1 MRLYYDISKLNN
13 ISEVFIDGFIFTKSF
28 DNGEESEITLLGDY
42 AECTDKGGRWK
53 GMYFDETPDA
63 LNDNVM
69 CLYQNIKSLLEA
81 GYEVTN
87 CIFAGNYDDDED
99 ISFNIDGIELVVG
112 NKFEEK
118 RLYLLT
124 NPITIQNH

>member
-1 MRLYYDISKLNN
+1 
-13 ISEVFIDGFIFTKSF
+13 
-28 DNGEESEITLLGDY
+28 
-42 AECTDKGGRWK
+42 
-53 GMYFDETPDA
+53 MYFDETPDA

-118 RLYLLT
+118 RLYLLSS
-124 NPITIQNH
+124 PITIQNH

>member
-1 MRLYYDISKLNN
+1 MRLYYNISKLDN
-13 ISEVFIDGFIFTKSF
+13 ISQVFIDGFIFTKRF
-28 DNGEESEITLLGDY
+28 DNREESQITLFGDY
-42 AECTDKGGRWK
+42 VESTDKGGRWK

-63 LNDNVM
+63 LNDNNM

-81 GYEVTN
+81 GYKVTN

-124 NPITIQNH
+124 NSITIQNY

>member
-13 ISEVFIDGFIFTKSF
+13 ISEVFIDGFIFTKRF
-28 DNGEESEITLLGDY
+28 DNGEESEIILLSDY
-42 AECTDKGGRWK
+42 VESTDESGRWK
-53 GMYFDETPDA
+53 GVYFDATPDA
-63 LNDNVM
+63 LNDNAM
-69 CLYQNIKSLLEA
+69 CLYQIVKSLLET

-99 ISFNIDGIELVVG
+99 ISFNVDNIELVVG

-118 RLYLLT
+118 RLHLLT
-124 NPITIQNH
+124 DSITIQNH

>member
-1 MRLYYDISKLNN
+1 MRLYYDISKLDN
-13 ISEVFIDGFIFTKSF
+13 ISEIFIDGFIFTKRF

-42 AECTDKGGRWK
+42 VESTDESGRWK

-63 LNDNVM
+63 LNDNNM
-69 CLYQNIKSLLEA
+69 CLYQIVKSLLET

-99 ISFNIDGIELVVG
+99 ISFNIDSIELVVG

-118 RLYLLT
+118 RLHLLSS
-124 NPITIQNH
+124 PITIQNH

>member
-13 ISEVFIDGFIFTKSF
+13 ISEVFIDGFIFTKRF

-42 AECTDKGGRWK
+42 VESTDESGRWK

-63 LNDNVM
+63 LNDNNM
-69 CLYQNIKSLLEA
+69 CLYEIIKSLLET
-81 GYEVTN
+81 GYAITN
-87 CIFAGNYDDDED
+87 CIFAGNYDDEED
-99 ISFNIDGIELVVG
+99 ISFQIDSIELVVG

-118 RLYLLT
+118 RLHLLT
-124 NPITIQNH
+124 DSITIQNH

>member
-1 MRLYYDISKLNN
+1 MRLYYKTSNLKN
-13 ISEVFIDGFIFTKSF
+13 IRDLYIDGFILTYE
-28 DNGEESEITLLGDY
+28 DNEVTLMGDY
-42 AECTDKGGRWK
+42 TESTDEGGCWK

-63 LNDNVM
+63 LNDNNM

-81 GYEVTN
+81 GYKVTN
-87 CIFAGNYDDDED
+87 CIFAGNYDGNED
-99 ISFNIDGIELVVG
+99 ISFNIDGIEVVVG

-124 NPITIQNH
+124 NSITIQNH

>member
-13 ISEVFIDGFIFTKSF
+13 ISEVFIDGFIFTKRF

-42 AECTDKGGRWK
+42 VESTDESGRWK

-63 LNDNVM
+63 LNDNNM
-69 CLYQNIKSLLEA
+69 CLYEIIKSLLET
-81 GYEVTN
+81 GYEITN
-87 CIFAGNYDDDED
+87 CIFAGNYDDEED
-99 ISFNIDGIELVVG
+99 ISFQIDSIELVVG

-118 RLYLLT
+118 RLHLLT
-124 NPITIQNH
+124 DSITIQNH

>member
-1 MRLYYDISKLNN
+1 MKLYYKTSNLKN
-13 ISEVFIDGFIFTKSF
+13 IRNLYIDGFILTYE
-28 DNGEESEITLLGDY
+28 DNEATLMGDY
-42 AECTDKGGRWK
+42 TESTDSSGRWK
-53 GMYFDETPDA
+53 GLYIEGVPDV
-63 LNDNVM
+63 LNENQGS
-69 CLYQNIKSLLEA
+69 LYQNIKTLLEA
-81 GYEVTN
+81 GYKVTN

-118 RLYLLT
+118 RLYLLA

>member
-13 ISEVFIDGFIFTKSF
+13 ISEVFIDGFIFTKRF

-42 AECTDKGGRWK
+42 VESTDESGRWK

-63 LNDNVM
+63 LNNNNM
-69 CLYQNIKSLLEA
+69 CLYEIIKSLLET

-87 CIFAGNYDDDED
+87 CIFAGNYDDEED
-99 ISFNIDGIELVVG
+99 ISFQIDSIELVVG

-124 NPITIQNH
+124 DSITIQNH

>member
-1 MRLYYDISKLNN
+1 MRLYYDISKLDN
-13 ISEVFIDGFIFTKSF
+13 ISEVFIDGFIFTKRF

-42 AECTDKGGRWK
+42 VESTDKSGRWK

-69 CLYQNIKSLLEA
+69 CLYQIVKSLLET

-87 CIFAGNYDDDED
+87 CIFTGNYDNDED
-99 ISFNIDGIELVVG
+99 VSFNVDNIELVVS

-118 RLYLLT
+118 RLHLLT
-124 NPITIQNH
+124 DSITIQNH

>member
-13 ISEVFIDGFIFTKSF
+13 ISEVFIDGFIFTKRF

-42 AECTDKGGRWK
+42 VESTDESGRWK
-53 GMYFDETPDA
+53 GMYFDETPDV
-63 LNDNVM
+63 LNNNNM
-69 CLYQNIKSLLEA
+69 CLYEIIKSLLET

-87 CIFAGNYDDDED
+87 CIFAGNYDDEED
-99 ISFNIDGIELVVG
+99 ISFQIDSIELVVG

-124 NPITIQNH
+124 DSITIQNH

>member
-13 ISEVFIDGFIFTKSF
+13 ISEVFIDGFIFTKRF

-42 AECTDKGGRWK
+42 VESTDESGRWK

-63 LNDNVM
+63 LNDNNM
-69 CLYQNIKSLLEA
+69 CLYEIIKSLLET
-81 GYEVTN
+81 GYEITN

-99 ISFNIDGIELVVG
+99 ISFNIDSIELVVG

-118 RLYLLT
+118 SLHLLT
-124 NPITIQNH
+124 NSITIQNH